1 MGKNK
6 FWEKFENFSKKYLF
20 NKKVFLPVILGIFLF
35 IIILG
40 IIAYT
45 NEKRTDKIQEVYI
58 NAFNKLKPVSDK
70 MDNLNKER
78 IGLAIKELEKT
89 IDLPGNSSEKYI
101 AYLNLAD
108 LYLKMNQKET
118 ALKYLSKAEEAPS
131 DFLIKPMSM
140 IMTGRIYME
149 DGKIDEAIEKFNY
162 IIKKYEGYFKDTAL
176 YYRGICYE
184 MKNDINM
191 AISSYKMITE
201 NSIYNF
207 EAKKNIEV
215 IERLK
220 NLEVK

>member
-1 MGKNK
+1 MEKNK

-45 NEKRTDKIQEVYI
+45 NEKRTDKIQEAYI

-184 MKNDINM
+184 IWHKYGNKFI
-191 AISSYKMITE
+191 
-201 NSIYNF
+201 
-207 EAKKNIEV
+207 
-215 IERLK
+215 
-220 NLEVK
+220 